1 MKKIFIIFMIVS
13 LILSI
18 SSCTSSES
26 ESNSYNDQ
34 TTLNNAEKVTV
45 SIENETLVKI
55 DLKEWNYVLKKEEMP
70 SIIQDFANQ
79 IEASG
84 GKLALFGTSPN
95 GSEGIRII
103 TESAN
108 MDNFEYLEIIQFVN
122 DAMIDEKTQGESV
135 EFGNTNGI
143 FWIYTA
149 KEQDFKYFEYIT
161 KINKHNLRITMW
173 TTKGLYN
180 DKEQNFKEMIDSI
193 EFSE

>member
-1 MKKIFIIFMIVS
+1 MKKIITIILVIS
-13 LILSI
+13 LIFII

-26 ESNSYNDQ
+26 ESSSYNDQ
-34 TTLNNAEKVTV
+34 ATLNNAEKVTV

-55 DLKEWNYVLKKEEMP
+55 DPKGWNYALKKEEMP
-70 SIIQDFANQ
+70 SIVQNYANQ

-103 TESAN
+103 AEPTN
-108 MDNFEYLEIIQFVN
+108 MDNSEYLEIIQFVN
-122 DAMIDEKTQGESV
+122 NAMLDEKTQSESV
-135 EFGNTNGI
+135 EFGNTSGI
-143 FWIYTA
+143 FWTYTA

-173 TTKGLYN
+173 TTKVLYN
-180 DKEQNFKEMIDSI
+180 EKEQNFKEMIDSI
-193 EFSE
+193 ESCE